1 MSGGAPPVDQMAK
14 VEEVHIIRQV
24 AGWNNGL
31 QYTSPLWRLYKTHV
45 GQLLVHPF
53 LPTQSSTWSK
63 LEENGHR
70 EWSTLA
76 DDKIGDWRSQ
86 WSPRYISIAA
96 TKGKPHMARQWWRV
110 ITGNFGKW
118 ARVSYQGSIRGTHSL
133 SGLHHAS
140 SVHIRMAQFRNR
152 WPLCLRLAHQ
162 EHRRQPFFLYGGKNL
177 GLSLASWC
185 SGWSE

>member
-110 ITGNFGKW
+110 ITGNFWEMGKGIIP
-118 ARVSYQGSIRGTHSL
+118 RVYKRNALTIRIAPCFLLIG
-133 SGLHHAS
+133 
-140 SVHIRMAQFRNR
+140 MAQFRNR